1 MAAEDMPIEGAEEP
15 VNTATDP
22 AETIGVLWAKFT
34 DPEFLSQLVAD
45 LVTVLFVL
53 ILTAIVYML
62 VMMVFKR
69 AIVRMDRDA
78 SEAVQPQRRRAQRVV
93 TVLAL
98 VRSISKWVIF
108 ITGGVWA
115 LDSVGINIGP
125 LLAGAGVLGLAI
137 GFGAQ
142 NLVRD
147 LVSGFFLLLEG
158 QYAVGDYVQ
167 VGPLFGM
174 VESIGMRVTVLLDL
188 DNQRHYLPNG
198 GISTVTVYEEP
209 FVNHIIETPIADGAN
224 PEKLAAMIDQLV
236 CELQEQYPHY
246 LVYHGDAFVV
256 ASDDGPLVRISAA
269 GFPTQDWI
277 VTEELPMSIREL
289 LRREGIALQ
298 EGRDVRTYMDLSRM
312 PIYNIDTEEV
322 GIGGGE

>member
-1 MAAEDMPIEGAEEP
+1 MAAEEAAAEVVEEAAE
-15 VNTATDP
+15 TATDP

-78 SEAVQPQRRRAQRVV
+78 SEAVQPQRRRSQRVV

-98 VRSISKWVIF
+98 VRSIAKWVIF
-108 ITGGVWA
+108 IGGGVWA
-115 LDSVGINIGP
+115 LASVGIDVTTLI
-125 LLAGAGVLGLAI
+125 AGAGILGLAI

-198 GISTVTVYEEP
+198 GITTVTVYEEP

-224 PEKLAAMIDQLV
+224 PEKLAGMIDQLV
-236 CELQEQYPHY
+236 DELQEQYPHY
-246 LVYHGDAFVV
+246 LVYHGQAFVV

>member
-1 MAAEDMPIEGAEEP
+1 VAAEDVVADVSEEAA
-15 VNTATDP
+15 NTATDP
-22 AETIGVLWAKFT
+22 AETLGLLWAKFT
-34 DPEFLSQLVAD
+34 DPEFLGQLVAD

-53 ILTAIVYML
+53 ILTTVVYML
-62 VMMVFKR
+62 VMMLFRR
-69 AIVRMDRDA
+69 AIVRMDKDA
-78 SEAVQPQRRRAQRVV
+78 SEAVQPQRRRSQRIV

-98 VRSISKWVIF
+98 VRSIAKWVIF

-224 PEKLAAMIDQLV
+224 ADKLAAMIDQLAA
-236 CELQEQYPHY
+236 ELQEQYPHY
-246 LVYHGDAFVV
+246 LVYHGPAFVV
-256 ASDDGPLVRISAA
+256 PSDDGPLVRISAA

-289 LRREGIALQ
+289 LRRESIVLQ

-322 GIGGGE
+322 RIGAGE

>member
-1 MAAEDMPIEGAEEP
+1 MGAEEAAADAADQAA
-15 VNTATDP
+15 NTATDP
-22 AETIGVLWAKFT
+22 AETIGLMWAKFT
-34 DPEFLSQLVAD
+34 NAEFLGHMFASLM
-45 LVTVLFVL
+45 TVLFVL
-53 ILTAIVYML
+53 ILTTVIYML
-62 VMMVFKR
+62 VMMLFKR
-69 AIVRMDRDA
+69 AIIRMDRDA
-78 SEAVQPQRRRAQRVV
+78 SEAVQPQRRRAQRIV

-98 VRSISKWVIF
+98 VRSIAKWVIF

-115 LDSVGINIGP
+115 LASVGINIAP

-147 LVSGFFLLLEG
+147 LVSGFFLLMEG

-167 VGPLFGM
+167 VGALFGM

-188 DNQRHYLPNG
+188 DNQRHYIPNG

-209 FVNHIIETPIADGAN
+209 FVNHIIETPIVDGARAN
-224 PEKLAAMIDQLV
+224 KLATMIEQLAG
-236 CELQEQYPHY
+236 ELQEQYPHY
-246 LVYHGDAFVV
+246 LVYHGKAFVV
-256 ASDDGPLVRISAA
+256 PSDDGPLVRISAA

-277 VTEELPMSIREL
+277 VTEELPMSVREL
-289 LRREGIALQ
+289 LRREGIEMQ

-312 PIYNIDTEEV
+312 PIYNVDANEV
-322 GIGGGE
+322 VLGGDE

>member
-1 MAAEDMPIEGAEEP
+1 VVSVFLERRFTLWFTVVG
-15 VNTATDP
+15 
-22 AETIGVLWAKFT
+22 GYLVLGPT
-34 DPEFLSQLVAD
+34 E
-45 LVTVLFVL
+45 
-53 ILTAIVYML
+53 LTAVKVAYFA
-62 VMMVFKR
+62 VMVVFKR
-69 AIVRMDRDA
+69 LIIRMEKEA
-78 SEAVQPQRRRAQRVV
+78 EEAVQPQRRRSQRVV

-224 PEKLAAMIDQLV
+224 PEKLVGMIDQLV

-246 LVYHGDAFVV
+246 LVYHGQAFVV
-256 ASDDGPLVRISAA
+256 PSDDGPLVRVSAA

-277 VTEELPMSIREL
+277 VTEELPMSVREL